1 MATDTWSGASS
12 RRIKPVRAR
21 YSTLFRRRVG
31 TAGARSTA
39 QKFQTVHD
47 TSRIAVEGAFL
58 YGLLSRPRRTHSGDD
73 WLDSR
78 TPSPLTFR
86 FAVMLALV
94 FAHSVRRR
102 FRRSRI
108 TGPVQS

>member
-73 WLDSR
+73 WLDSGHLVHLL
-78 TPSPLTFR
+78 SDSLSGSHSYLHILSEGDA
-86 FAVMLALV
+86 AVLSLL
-94 FAHSVRRR
+94 
-102 FRRSRI
+102 
-108 TGPVQS
+108 

>member
-12 RRIKPVRAR
+12 PWIKPVRAR
-21 YSTLFRRRVG
+21 YSSLFRRRVG
-31 TAGARSTA
+31 TAGARSAA

-58 YGLLSRPRRTHSGDD
+58 YGLVFRPSPTHSGDD
-73 WLDSR
+73 WLESR
-78 TPSPLTFR
+78 TPSPLPFR

-94 FAHSVRRR
+94 FAHSARR
-102 FRRSRI
+102 
-108 TGPVQS
+108 